1 MDFNDDDIIIFKNN
15 KLPIIEEVDELNE
28 DIPPEY
34 QTKTVSQEVSDF
46 TITEELFFGDNRTK
60 HDENIKEDEN
70 IEYMIEIFKN
80 NKDKSCEFIDV
91 KFRANLLP
99 LRLVDLTNLTELTI
113 KKCKLDELN
122 FIPQNLIK
130 FTCNECGLKIV
141 SCSIFSSCLQYLNLS
156 NNYIEL
162 ITDFDHL
169 KLTYLNLDDNK
180 LTYIND
186 LCESIET
193 ISLKNNLLTNIDFLI
208 KNMKEVYLTNN
219 RIENIEYLL
228 DSIEILDVAKNYIT
242 HIVLL
247 PLKLKVFIAYNC
259 KIRNIMCPMPLLLEK
274 IDLYNNCLENI
285 PDFNDNLKWADL
297 SSNDLRKLPK
307 NIKNLEYLDIT
318 SNDNMIMNP
327 NEQEWKD
334 FMMNMQS
341 GKQFMMNLND
351 DITISDKELENN
363 SLYMSSSDSDEST
376 STDEIFKERILKKY
390 EKSPPKY
397 DSIWSED
404 LTPSISNNKQNDDKM
419 KDEDIKEIKI
429 STNINSDSNNDMQ
442 LLEIINGIR
451 NKKEETINI
460 KIKPKRYVVLH
471 KTYSL

>member
-1 MDFNDDDIIIFKNN
+1 MNFNDDDIIIFKNN
-15 KLPIIEEVDELNE
+15 RSPIIEEVDELNG

-34 QTKTVSQEVSDF
+34 QIRTISQEVSDF
-46 TITEELFFGDNRTK
+46 TITEELFFGDNK
-60 HDENIKEDEN
+60 IKGGENIKEDED

-80 NKDKSCEFIDV
+80 NNDKSCEFIDV

-99 LRLVDLTNLTELTI
+99 LKLIDLTNLTELTI

-141 SCSIFSSCLQYLNLS
+141 SCNIFSSCLQFLNLA

-162 ITDFDHL
+162 ITDFEHL

-180 LTYIND
+180 LIYIND
-186 LCESIET
+186 LCESLEI
-193 ISLKNNLLTNIDFLI
+193 ISLKNNLLTNINFLM

-219 RIENIEYLL
+219 RIEDTEYLF

-242 HIVLL
+242 HIALL

-259 KIRNIMCPMPLLLEK
+259 KIRNIMCQMPLLLEK

-285 PDFNDNLKWADL
+285 PDLNNNLKWADL

-318 SNDNMIMNP
+318 SNNNIVMNP

-334 FMMNMQS
+334 FMLNMQS

-351 DITISDKELENN
+351 DITLSDKELEND
-363 SLYMSSSDSDEST
+363 SLYMSSSDSDESST

-390 EKSPPKY
+390 ENPQPKY

-404 LTPSISNNKQNDDKM
+404 LTPSISNNKHNDNKI

-429 STNINSDSNNDMQ
+429 STNINSNNDMQ

-451 NKKEETINI
+451 NRKEETINI
-460 KIKPKRYVVLH
+460 KIKPKRYVVMH